1 MTDTLTEVE
10 KLMGQLMALMP
21 QLREEA
27 SKTGQLGREAH
38 AGFVRQVAGLS
49 DQAGDLSVQ
58 LMGCSQTA
66 GFLVR
71 CSRCR
76 AEIFVRLWKRPE
88 LRCLMTTPDG
98 SRVLDSNGRDALTA
112 EKHCNG
118 CRECACIMCLSCAS
132 ETPEHISCSC
142 AVL

>member
-10 KLMGQLMALMP
+10 KLMCRLAALVP
-21 QLREEA
+21 KLQEEA
-27 SKTGQLGREAH
+27 GGTGRLSREQH
-38 AGFVRQVAGLS
+38 AGSVRRVAGLS

-76 AEIFVRLWKRPE
+76 QTLFLRLWNRPE
-88 LRCLMTTPDG
+88 LRCLVTTPDG

-118 CRECACIMCLSCAS
+118 CRECACIMCPKCAS